1 MRLKDLGLYRT
12 MKLNYVPYFTDG
24 NGRDR
29 YIAFDN
35 GGFFTN
41 KESNKENT
49 RRTGTSFDTKVT
61 YKYVS
66 PYMKTPNFHYHSD
79 GNGRDSYIFTNGGGL
94 FYDSKPLNSYKLTDF
109 LRANETG
116 FSRNGK
122 VWVSKSQD
130 KYNKLL
136 RAKEKDIIFRLY
148 ENEKRKF
155 IKKKKAEELNDFMED
170 NNEEPYKT
178 IQTEIEVTKLPKL
191 NDKKNNI
198 NYDASNTLN
207 NDLDNPIEDN
217 EKEPSKTIDVNKKS
231 NRKFIFPK
239 NIHEHEGMLLNS
251 LSKINNFDVSKKLK
265 KSNKSFN
272 QAYFHLR
279 NVNYDQKY
287 E

>member
-198 NYDASNTLN
+198 NYDTSNTLN